1 MAKSHEIART
11 GKALKLSA
19 DKIVMLPVSEVRP
32 YEKNPRKNADAVKFV
47 KASIEQ
53 FGFKVPIIID
63 SNRVIVCGHTRLEA
77 AKSIGMAEVPCIVAD
92 DLTDAQVKALR
103 LADNKVAEFSE
114 WEMNLLGEELGELAE
129 ISDIDMGDFGFDL
142 SEFDNIGM
150 DAEEKEVVEDEVP
163 EEVEPVCK
171 KGELWLLGEHRLMCG
186 DSTKAEDF
194 EKLMAGEKADL
205 TFTSPPYNGDNASA
219 DGDIFVGKGKQRLYA
234 DGYSDNLESSEYV
247 KFAESV
253 LAMCFKHTDGF
264 IFWNVNY
271 NSNSK
276 FEYIQQ
282 IVKFLPAL
290 VEQVCWKKSSAI
302 PFKGCMRRGW
312 EPVYIFSTTGKNLGL
327 KEVETN
333 IWEISNTN
341 SQGADHKA
349 CFPVALPAKGIS
361 IVPAKSGIVLE
372 PFGGT
377 GTTMI
382 ACEQLGRKCRMME
395 LDPHYCT
402 VIIARWE
409 KLTGQKAIKLNP

>member
-1 MAKSHEIART
+1 MTK
-11 GKALKLSA
+11 
-19 DKIVMLPVSEVRP
+19 KINTL
-32 YEKNPRKNADAVKFV
+32 
-47 KASIEQ
+47 
-53 FGFKVPIIID
+53 
-63 SNRVIVCGHTRLEA
+63 
-77 AKSIGMAEVPCIVAD
+77 D
-92 DLTDAQVKALR
+92 DLTPDAENFNRHTEFGQKLLEDSLR
-103 LADNKVAEFSE
+103 KFGAGRSILVDKDGNIIAGNSTTETAAAIGMEDVIVVPTDGKKLVVVQRTDLSLDSPEGRELALADNMTALKGIDLDLAKVQET
-114 WEMNLLGEELGELAE
+114 LGDDLAKAWGMEIPDVQRQAQEDDFDPDAHYETKVKAGE
-129 ISDIDMGDFGFDL
+129 
-142 SEFDNIGM
+142 
-150 DAEEKEVVEDEVP
+150 V
-163 EEVEPVCK
+163 
-171 KGELWLLGEHRLMCG
+171 WQLGEHRLMCG

-361 IVPAKSGIVLE
+361 LVPAKSGIVLE

-382 ACEQLGRKCRMME
+382 ACEQLNRKCYMME
-395 LDPHYCT
+395 LDPHYCD

-409 KLTGQKAIKLNP
+409 KLTGNKAERISNGE